1 MIKKMT
7 TARTGRAPFR
17 KRKREHARNKRESP
31 LSDQERRNLLYW
43 MRLTRTLDD
52 RLVALWKQGRG
63 VGGTFNQRG
72 HEAISVG
79 AGAALEPDDIVA
91 PIHRDLG
98 CYLIRGMTP
107 RRIVANQLGRASGVT
122 RGRDAN
128 LHGCGDMSLGI
139 IGFVSHIPQSLGPAL
154 GAAMSFTYRG
164 EERAALTF
172 LGDGGT
178 TTGTFHEVLNMAAVR
193 RAPLVVVVENNQYAY
208 STPLR
213 QSMAGDNIPARS
225 EALGVPAEVVDGNDL
240 EAVYGCAEAALRR
253 ARAGGGPSLIEAK
266 TMRMLGH
273 AIHDGAEYV
282 PPELL
287 AEWEKKDPVARYERK
302 LLAAGIVDEA
312 RLKEITDNCRAVAE
326 DAVEFAEADDWPDPA
341 SVEEG
346 VFA

>member
-1 MIKKMT
+1 MT
-7 TARTGRAPFR
+7 HSRTLEANNNRLNG
-17 KRKREHARNKRESP
+17 E
-31 LSDQERRNLLYW
+31 LSLSGQERRNLLYW

-52 RLVALWKQGRG
+52 QLVALWKQGRG
-63 VGGTFNQRG
+63 VGGTFNQKG

-79 AGAALEPDDIVA
+79 TGAALHPADVVA

-107 RRIVANQLGRASGVT
+107 RRIVANQLGRVTGVT
-122 RGRDAN
+122 QGRDAN
-128 LHGCGDMSLGI
+128 LHGCGDLALGI
-139 IGFVSHIPQSLGPAL
+139 IGFVSHIPQSVSTAL

-164 EERAALTF
+164 EKRAAMTY

-178 TTGTFHEVLNMAAVR
+178 TTGVFHEVLNMAAVTA
-193 RAPLVVVVENNQYAY
+193 APLVVVVENNQYAY

-213 QSMAGDNIPARS
+213 QSMAGDNIAARS
-225 EALGVPAEVVDGNDL
+225 EALGVPAQVADGNDL
-240 EAVYGCAEAALRR
+240 EEVYRCAVIALER

-287 AEWEKKDPVARYERK
+287 AEWEAKDPIARYERK
-302 LLAAGIVDEA
+302 LLEAGIADRAYLEA
-312 RLKEITDNCRAVAE
+312 VARNCREVAD
-326 DAVEFAEADDWPDPA
+326 DAIRFAEASDWPDPA
-341 SVEEG
+341 TVQQG